1 MRKPKAGARHGTQRE
16 VGGQHQRR
24 RASDR
29 TPSGLLRLNVER
41 VLRAT
46 STSDNPTAELPS
58 LVGKRKNPRRGNK
71 WRHCLISFRRQK
83 GILSKLDK

>member
-16 VGGQHQRR
+16 VGGEHHVGVLELILGILGTGARLR
-24 RASDR
+24 LRSH

-46 STSDNPTAELPS
+46 STSDNPTAELPG
-58 LVGKRKNPRRGNK
+58 LVGKRKNPRARE
-71 WRHCLISFRRQK
+71 
-83 GILSKLDK
+83 